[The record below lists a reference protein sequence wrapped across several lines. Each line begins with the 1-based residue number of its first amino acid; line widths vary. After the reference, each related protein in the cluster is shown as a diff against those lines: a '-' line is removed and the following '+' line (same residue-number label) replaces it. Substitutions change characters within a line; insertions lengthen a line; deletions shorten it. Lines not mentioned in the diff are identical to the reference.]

1 MTNISD
7 LNLDGPGAPVRKDGE
22 ATRPYRITIYKGYER
37 FWHWSQAFLIIS
49 LLFTGFGLHGLHH
62 LIPFP
67 LAVLLHTGAAI
78 LLITLWVFTIFWW
91 FTTGEWKQFFPK
103 NENLW
108 TIMKYYAW
116 GILQGASKPY
126 HKRLHSKQNPLQALT
141 YVALTFFI
149 GATLWSTGIAYLLY
163 NFWEGHS
170 WSNQAFTIVVFLHT
184 AAAWGMAIFVV
195 IHVYMATTGKP
206 WYHYIHSMVTGKDD
220 VELTEVEAAYLA
232 EREGQALEP
241 APKH

>member
-1 MTNISD
+1 MSD
-7 LNLDGPGAPVRKDGE
+7 MIHPALDGAPARKDGE
-22 ATRPYRITIYKGYER
+22 ETRSYRIGIYKAYER

-49 LLFTGFGLHGLHH
+49 LIFTGFGLHGLHG
-62 LIPFP
+62 LLPFG
-67 LAVLLHTGAAI
+67 LAVMLHTGAAI
-78 LLITLWVFTIFWW
+78 ALIVLWVFTIFWW

-149 GATLWSTGIAYLLY
+149 GSTLWATGIAYLLY
-163 NFWEGHS
+163 NFWEHYG
-170 WSNQAFTIVVFLHT
+170 WAADAFPIIVFLHT
-184 AAAWGMAIFVV
+184 AAAWGMAIFVI

-206 WYHYIHSMVTGKDD
+206 WTHYIKSMVTGRDD
-220 VELTEVEAAYLA
+220 VELTAAEAAYLQ
-232 EREGQALEP
+232 ERQGHALTPTPE
-241 APKH
+241 KH